1 MTARIP
7 VIGALLAAGAIGM
20 AGCTQSEKPEL
31 PPPPVVIVGKPVIRE
46 VTDYF
51 EFFGETAALN
61 EVEVRS
67 RVTGYIK
74 KVAFEDGQEVKEGD
88 LLFEIDRRP
97 YKAALD
103 RAKGELERLNALR
116 KKAEK
121 DLERSER
128 LLPSGAVSKEEYEQN
143 DAQLE
148 VQQASIQSAGA
159 AVREAE
165 LNYEFTQVFAPITG
179 RVSRARVREGNLVQ
193 AGQGD
198 GTVLTTVVT
207 VSPIYVYFH
216 IEEPALLRYLDVDWR
231 SGGERLPSLIKDLK
245 IPVEIGLASDKDSF
259 PYAGILD
266 FLDNKVDRGTGTICA
281 RGVFDNS
288 KQILT
293 PGLYVRVRVPIGK
306 PHRAVL
312 VSDRAIVTDQR
323 QKYVLRVNQQDVVE
337 YLPVTLGAR
346 RDGLRVIEKG
356 LDPESRIIVKGLQ
369 RARRG
374 MTVTPK
380 QAEETVAVSP
390 ATPTTGQLSQTR
402 TGE

>member
-1 MTARIP
+1 M
-7 VIGALLAAGAIGM
+7 IGVLLAAGAM
-20 AGCTQSEKPEL
+20 ALAGCTAGAKSD
-31 PPPPVVIVGKPVIRE
+31 PPSPPVVIVAKPVTRQ

-51 EFFGETAALN
+51 EFFGETAAVN
-61 EVEVRS
+61 EVELRS

-74 KVAFEDGQEVKEGD
+74 KVAFEDGQEVKAGD
-88 LLFEIDRRP
+88 LLFQIDPDP
-97 YKAALD
+97 YQAALD
-103 RAKGELERLNALR
+103 RAKGESERLAALL
-116 KKAEK
+116 KKAQT
-121 DLERSER
+121 DLARSER
-128 LLPSGAVSKEEYEQN
+128 LRPSGAISQDEYEQHAAN
-143 DAQLE
+143 LKVHE
-148 VQQASIQSAGA
+148 ASIHSAAA
-159 AVREAE
+159 AVREAD
-165 LNYEFTQVFAPITG
+165 LNLKFTRVTAPING
-179 RVSRARVREGNLVQ
+179 RVSRARIKEGNLVQ
-193 AGQGD
+193 AGQGE

-216 IEEPALLRYLDVDWR
+216 IEEPALLKYLDLDWR
-231 SGGERLPSLIKDLK
+231 SGRDRLPSLIKDLK
-245 IPVEIGLASDKDSF
+245 IPVEIGLASQQESF
-259 PYAGILD
+259 PYAGTLD

-288 KQILT
+288 KQNLT

-323 QKYVLRVNQQDVVE
+323 QKYVLRVNQQNVVE

-374 MTVTPK
+374 EPVTPK
-380 QAEETVAVSP
+380 QAEETVAASP
-390 ATPTTGQLSQTR
+390 APRKDEG
-402 TGE
+402 